1 MTEKQRQCRCGAIYH
16 RTEAMAASRE
26 IDSFECTACGVTLEM
41 WDTAWV
47 PSYRRIA
54 EPAIEITKPAIE
66 TAKPSIEIAKP
77 AIEIVEPAIK
87 PNEIKPNE
95 QADTR
100 AQTGDRN
107 AIPPRRS

>member
-26 IDSFECTACGVTLEM
+26 IDSFECTACGVTLET

-47 PSYRRIA
+47 PTYRRIA
-54 EPAIEITKPAIE
+54 EIEI
-66 TAKPSIEIAKP
+66 
-77 AIEIVEPAIK
+77 EPD
-87 PNEIKPNE
+87 E
-95 QADTR
+95 QAEAR
-100 AQTGDRN
+100 APTGDRN

>member
-26 IDSFECTACGVTLEM
+26 IDSFECTACGVTLET

-47 PSYRRIA
+47 PTYRLIA
-54 EPAIEITKPAIE
+54 EPAIEIAE
-66 TAKPSIEIAKP
+66 P
-77 AIEIVEPAIK
+77 AIEIAEPD
-87 PNEIKPNE
+87 E
-95 QADTR
+95 QADTF
-100 AQTGDRN
+100 APTGDRN

>member
-26 IDSFECTACGVTLEM
+26 IDNFECTACGATLEK

-47 PSYRRIA
+47 PTYRRIA
-54 EPAIEITKPAIE
+54 APAIEPD
-66 TAKPSIEIAKP
+66 
-77 AIEIVEPAIK
+77 
-87 PNEIKPNE
+87 E

-100 AQTGDRN
+100 AQSGDLN

>member
-1 MTEKQRQCRCGAIYH
+1 
-16 RTEAMAASRE
+16 MAASRE
-26 IDSFECTACGVTLEM
+26 IDSFECTACGVTLET

-47 PSYRRIA
+47 PTYRRIA
-54 EPAIEITKPAIE
+54 D
-66 TAKPSIEIAKP
+66 TAIEIAKP